1 MEKKEIKNCSYSI
14 NKKNMIKNMTGMS
27 DPAFQY
33 NKTLKKYINRK
44 LSVYLGKKIGLL
56 QKTKTFSKFNE
67 TMKSV
72 ISSNSNKK
80 LEYKT
85 HQYPS
90 KNKINN
96 NNTSNISSNS
106 LNKNRMNKMCK
117 KSKSNSCITLKYYDK
132 SLSKK
137 MIKRMDSSVS
147 LNVNDNINLSRGNNT
162 VSNKTAINNITNK
175 ESITTPINDIM
186 KTQGI
191 FNSKL
196 TNLSKIV
203 GYEEVNGKHIIK
215 KNKSNENMKRNQK
228 LTNNNNHKTPMAKNS
243 SDQTT
248 LFKKDINNNS
258 NQQNRNSK
266 DYQLKKTYLREDS
279 KTFLNQNVKKIRY
292 KNNNLLIN
300 NKENDRN
307 AANENVRLREKI
319 KEFLKTDES
328 DFENKCPVPMPYV
341 KRYPEYVI
349 KDNIINSYFNLDSI
363 LINKDLKEPEEQ
375 KNIPL
380 PTSQKIKSKIFY
392 Y

>member
-1 MEKKEIKNCSYSI
+1 M
-14 NKKNMIKNMTGMS
+14 
-27 DPAFQY
+27 
-33 NKTLKKYINRK
+33 
-44 LSVYLGKKIGLL
+44 GLF

-67 TMKSV
+67 TIKS
-72 ISSNSNKK
+72 IIDSNSNNK
-80 LEYKT
+80 LENLT
-85 HQYPS
+85 HQHPS
-90 KNKINN
+90 KNKTNN
-96 NNTSNISSNS
+96 NASNISSNS
-106 LNKNRMNKMCK
+106 LNKNRTNKMCK
-117 KSKSNSCITLKYYDK
+117 KSKSNSCIIFKYNNK

-137 MIKRMDSSVS
+137 MIKRMDSSIS
-147 LNVNDNINLSRGNNT
+147 LYVNDNINLSKGNNT

-186 KTQGI
+186 KTKSI

-196 TNLSKIV
+196 TNLNRIV
-203 GYEEVNGKHIIK
+203 GYEEVNAKHIIK

-228 LTNNNNHKTPMAKNS
+228 LNKDNNHKTPMAKHSFN
-243 SDQTT
+243 QTT
-248 LFKKDINNNS
+248 LFKKEINNNS
-258 NQQNRNSK
+258 NKRQRNSK
-266 DYQLKKTYLREDS
+266 DYQLKKTYLREES
-279 KTFLNQNVKKIRY
+279 KTSLNQNVKKIRY

-319 KEFLKTDES
+319 KDFLKTDES

-341 KRYPEYVI
+341 KRYTEYVI
-349 KDNIINSYFNLDSI
+349 NDNKINAYFNLDSF

>member
-1 MEKKEIKNCSYSI
+1 MEKKGIKNLSYSI
-14 NKKNMIKNMTGMS
+14 NKKNMIKNMTGMN
-27 DPAFQY
+27 DPAFQS

-44 LSVYLGKKIGLL
+44 LSVYLEKKIGLF

-67 TMKSV
+67 TIKS
-72 ISSNSNKK
+72 IINSNSNNK
-80 LEYKT
+80 LENKT

-90 KNKINN
+90 KNKTNN
-96 NNTSNISSNS
+96 NASNISSNS
-106 LNKNRMNKMCK
+106 LNKNRINKMCK
-117 KSKSNSCITLKYYDK
+117 KSKSNSCIIFKYNNK

-137 MIKRMDSSVS
+137 MIKRMDSSIS
-147 LNVNDNINLSRGNNT
+147 LYVNDNINLSKGNNT
-162 VSNKTAINNITNK
+162 VSNKTAINNIKNK

-186 KTQGI
+186 KTKSI

-196 TNLSKIV
+196 TNLNRIV
-203 GYEEVNGKHIIK
+203 GYEEVNAKHIIK

-228 LTNNNNHKTPMAKNS
+228 LNKDNNHKTPMAKHSFN
-243 SDQTT
+243 QTT
-248 LFKKDINNNS
+248 LFKKEINNNS
-258 NQQNRNSK
+258 NKKQRNSK
-266 DYQLKKTYLREDS
+266 DYQLKKTYLREES
-279 KTFLNQNVKKIRY
+279 KTSLNQNVKKIRY
-292 KNNNLLIN
+292 KNNDLLIN

-319 KEFLKTDES
+319 KDFLKTDES

-341 KRYPEYVI
+341 KRYTEYVI
-349 KDNIINSYFNLDSI
+349 NDNKINAYFNLDSF